1 MNLQRCVSCT
11 FAPQGICYD
20 WFAMRLVVVFLTVCS
35 VFFHSTAF
43 SASYPDAWAKDLD
56 ASQAEQSEEERSH
69 DALVED
75 ARWQEKRDL
84 FPEEQTTDDRTS
96 LERLR
101 DERTAAYLS
110 VDVGG
115 STLLFRDVPRQSW
128 FAPYVRTI
136 AQLRIVSGYA
146 LPDGSPAG
154 LFGPGDSVTMEQ
166 LAKIIIHAS
175 GRDPSLCPIPPL
187 NLTASGSWSAAYV
200 SCAEQAGWAMYG
212 DGSVDVHRPALR
224 SEVIVS
230 LLEAFDVTI
239 GDRTGEEF
247 SDVSP
252 STEFAGFIEQAKR
265 DGIITGYTDAAG
277 VPTGEFGPH
286 DPVSRAELSK
296 MIVLGM
302 QLYGKK

>member
-1 MNLQRCVSCT
+1 
-11 FAPQGICYD
+11 
-20 WFAMRLVVVFLTVCS
+20 MRLPVVLLTVCS

-43 SASYPDAWAKDLD
+43 SASYPDAWADDLD
-56 ASQAEQSEEERSH
+56 ASQTEQGYEEQSQ
-69 DALVED
+69 DALMED
-75 ARWQEKRDL
+75 ARWQGKQDL
-84 FPEEQTTDDRTS
+84 FPEELSTDDRTS

-101 DERTAAYLS
+101 DERTGAYLS

-115 STLLFRDVPRQSW
+115 STLLFRDVPRQAW
-128 FAPYVRTI
+128 FAPYVRSI

-154 LFGPGDSVTMEQ
+154 LFGPGDSVTIEQ

-175 GRDPSLCPIPPL
+175 GRDPSACPLPPI
-187 NLTASGSWSAAYV
+187 NLTASGSWSASYV
-200 SCAEQAGWAMYG
+200 SCAEQAGWAIYG

-230 LLEAFDVTI
+230 LLEAFDVAI
-239 GDRTGEEF
+239 GERTGEEF
-247 SDVSP
+247 TDVSP

-265 DGIITGYTDAAG
+265 DGIVTGYTDAAG
-277 VPTGEFGPH
+277 VPTGMFGPQ

-302 QLYGKK
+302 QLYGTK